1 MTVQN
6 YLTQISNSNPG
17 YVANWPPNIAISV
30 GDVGSLSKEGFKKFA
45 SIDNLQLQITEPT
58 NLSQLEGTIIN
69 SPNGSVL
76 IDFSDSKGFVL
87 QATEV
92 ISQAAADLVS
102 VEKKILNNLNEK
114 WRHEWYIVT
123 GVQIATVATII
134 VSNGNDAAVGLTG
147 TFGAPPLMLA
157 GTAQLSVNTSTSRG
171 STLSWITSK
180 FPVLMYQALKF
191 TDWPLPR
198 PQHLFYNLT
207 GRLPYK
213 TIERLPQ
220 MEALTVEEV
229 LHHFK
234 E

>member
-114 WRHEWYIVT
+114 WRHEC
-123 GVQIATVATII
+123 
-134 VSNGNDAAVGLTG
+134 
-147 TFGAPPLMLA
+147 P
-157 GTAQLSVNTSTSRG
+157 
-171 STLSWITSK
+171 
-180 FPVLMYQALKF
+180 
-191 TDWPLPR
+191 
-198 PQHLFYNLT
+198 
-207 GRLPYK
+207 
-213 TIERLPQ
+213 
-220 MEALTVEEV
+220 
-229 LHHFK
+229 
-234 E
+234 